1 MTERKMKEVVA
12 VATVKHWSVEINIDE
27 HSDERRT
34 WAEAR
39 LHTNDATDLR
49 GTGTAHRNPYD
60 REVPEIGD
68 ELAVS
73 RALADLAEKL
83 RAASVADVEQLTPE
97 RAGALSGG
105 NRTAG

>member
-1 MTERKMKEVVA
+1 M
-12 VATVKHWSVEINIDE
+12 ATVKRWSVDIYIDE

-39 LHTNDATDLR
+39 LHTKDASDLH
-49 GTGTAHRNPYD
+49 GTGTAHRNAYD

-68 ELAVS
+68 ELAAA

-83 RAASVADVEQLTPE
+83 RLAAVADVEQITFSGRGRTGARSA
-97 RAGALSGG
+97 RATRPQRL
-105 NRTAG
+105 R

>member
-1 MTERKMKEVVA
+1 MVA
-12 VATVKHWSVEINIDE
+12 VATVKRWSVEINIDE

-60 REVPEIGD
+60 REMPEIGD

-83 RAASVADVEQLTPE
+83 PIASVADVEQLTLE
-97 RAGALSGG
+97 HAGALSS
-105 NRTAG
+105 TASAACQVESVR